1 MSKEKR
7 VYGVTASYPRMLA
20 KDSLKRVTYF
30 SLLAGI
36 AGVGSLALMLRG
48 VKLDRPLA
56 VLGFLAAF
64 AAVTQVLEAKVKIS
78 RAMSGIKAEQIVS
91 HRLEKHTNSYIINGA
106 ILKVKTGDADHVVLG
121 PGCAVIETK
130 NGYGVPR
137 GAGNG
142 KITMNGNLVPR
153 TPLIQARKQAQYL
166 SKLIGINA
174 TPILCL
180 TNITTPPLKIEGVIV
195 TSVKDLP
202 SVIKQLP
209 YLIEPDRALE
219 YVKLINSFNQ
229 E

>member
-1 MSKEKR
+1 
-7 VYGVTASYPRMLA
+7 
-20 KDSLKRVTYF
+20 
-30 SLLAGI
+30 
-36 AGVGSLALMLRG
+36 
-48 VKLDRPLA
+48 
-56 VLGFLAAF
+56 
-64 AAVTQVLEAKVKIS
+64 
-78 RAMSGIKAEQIVS
+78 
-91 HRLEKHTNSYIINGA
+91 
-106 ILKVKTGDADHVVLG
+106 
-121 PGCAVIETK
+121 
-130 NGYGVPR
+130 
-137 GAGNG
+137 
-142 KITMNGNLVPR
+142 MNGNLVPR